1 MRDLD
6 LTAALI
12 GVIFIALGVVLGG
25 DALDW
30 WRTEPGVIAAAAV
43 LAAGGAIVLGT
54 LWRDRPNG

>member
-1 MRDLD
+1 MRELD
-6 LTAALI
+6 LTAVLI

-30 WRTEPGVIAAAAV
+30 WRTEPGVISAAAV

-54 LWRDRPNG
+54 LWRDRPRG